1 MTLKEQGFINDTIKT
16 KNPAEAV
23 RRNYNIGG
31 KGGSK
36 TKLQAQKTAS
46 AIAVE
51 NLAKPRIK
59 KAMKSVVEQ
68 LEKKRQMA
76 INKLTNQKLD
86 TAMARD
92 LTGIID
98 TLTKNIQLMGGKAT
112 ERTEIT
118 GFTYIKPEAQNDVLK
133 PVKEPINT
141 KQP

>member
-1 MTLKEQGFINDTIKT
+1 MTAGVM
-16 KNPAEAV
+16 AH
-23 RRNYNIGG
+23 
-31 KGGSK
+31 
-36 TKLQAQKTAS
+36 
-46 AIAVE
+46 E
-51 NLAKPRIK
+51 NLKKPKII

>member
-16 KNPAEAV
+16 LNPTEAV
-23 RRNYNIGG
+23 RRNYDIGS

-36 TKLQAQKTAS
+36 TKKQAQMTAGIM
-46 AIAVE
+46 AHE
-51 NLAKPRIK
+51 NLKKPKII
-59 KAMKSVVEQ
+59 KAMKPIVKQ

-118 GFTYIKPEAQNDVLK
+118 GFNYIKPEAQNDALK
-133 PVKEPINT
+133 PTKDKTST